1 MPKKM
6 VSKIKHRCEE
16 EIVADILAVVDKGN
30 KKTRIMYAAN
40 LSYALTDKYLT
51 KLLDCGLVTHDSQ
64 SALFS
69 LTKMGRRY
77 LEDYQQYKDCERIL
91 NSNAD
96 IFESK
101 RSQLTSML
109 LTRSVECD

>member
-1 MPKKM
+1 M
-6 VSKIKHRCEE
+6 VSKMKHRSEE
-16 EIVADILAVVDKGN
+16 EIVADILSVVDKGN

-40 LSYALTDKYLT
+40 LSYALTDKYLS

-64 SALFS
+64 LALFS

-77 LEDYQQYKDCERIL
+77 LEDYQQYKSCEKIL
-91 NSNAD
+91 HSNTD
-96 IFESK
+96 LFESK

-109 LTRSVECD
+109 LAKPAECD